1 MAKRASFPAR
11 ASDDQSG
18 HPHKLETTRILRHM
32 LLTGMKNTR
41 IVLADD
47 QLLIR
52 AGICA
57 LIEALPGFKVEAAC
71 ADGNEA
77 IAQIRRLR
85 PDVSLLDI
93 AMPGLS
99 GIEVS
104 RAVRQFDQNIRIL
117 VLSSIDRAEIV
128 NQALSAGVD
137 GYLLKDFI
145 LSELQEAIDAVVSGR
160 SFLSKKLTE
169 ALQQCDGNVD
179 RARPVNLTAR
189 QTEILGLVASGKTTK
204 EIARELG
211 ISPKTVEF
219 HRAGLMERL
228 GVHDVTALTRY
239 AIQSGMVS

>member
-1 MAKRASFPAR
+1 
-11 ASDDQSG
+11 
-18 HPHKLETTRILRHM
+18 M
-32 LLTGMKNTR
+32 LSTGMKNTR

-57 LIEALPGFKVEAAC
+57 LIEALPGCEVEAAC

-85 PDVSLLDI
+85 PDVALLDI

-104 RAVRQFDQNIRIL
+104 RAVRQFDQKIRIL

-145 LSELQEAIDAVVSGR
+145 MSELQEAIDAVVSGR

-169 ALQQCDGNVD
+169 ALQQHESNADG
-179 RARPVNLTAR
+179 ARPVNLTAR
-189 QTEILGLVASGKTTK
+189 QTEILRLVASGKTTK

-239 AIQSGMVS
+239 AIQFGMVS